1 MVFRMLVEGT
11 DRIKAGQNHGM
22 ADHKRRGRMNLFFIL
37 LCPDL
42 IAGCED
48 LTQRRRGSQ
57 RFAEG
62 SSSLRFSALS
72 LRLGVKN
79 GAFGCG
85 SAAL

>member
-79 GAFGCG
+79 GAFGCCVF
-85 SAAL
+85 

>member
-1 MVFRMLVEGT
+1 MGSSVRSGSCFS
-11 DRIKAGQNHGM
+11 A
-22 ADHKRRGRMNLFFIL
+22 LFAL

-48 LTQRRRGSQ
+48 LTRRAQ

-62 SSSLRFSALS
+62 SSSLRSSALS

-85 SAAL
+85 SAALRLCGSIAFATVE